1 MGNIDDI
8 HHAPCQGESH
18 SNIHVNGAQKYS
30 IEKDL
35 QAQINFSLFLFGGT
49 IVAYLYS
56 RAFSQNVSANTKKIE
71 GRKSMV
77 SFFDKPFLS
86 WCQEK
91 NPK

>member
-8 HHAPCQGESH
+8 HHAPCQGEPH
-18 SNIHVNGAQKYS
+18 SNIYVNGAQKYS

-35 QAQINFSLFLFGGT
+35 QAQINFSLFLFGGG
-49 IVAYLYS
+49 VFAYSGPRL
-56 RAFSQNVSANTKKIE
+56 FSQNGSANTEKFR

-86 WCQEK
+86 
-91 NPK
+91 